1 MLRCGCK
8 AHGDLGKSILN
19 TIVLDEE
26 VKEIIHKLQKAGY
39 EAYAVGGAIRDS
51 LMGLRPSDWDITTSA
66 TPLQVKEIFKYT
78 IDTGLAHG
86 TVTVRLHKKSFEVTT
101 YRIDGKYDDNRH
113 PNNVKFTSNL
123 QEDLKR
129 RDFTINAMA
138 YNDVDGLVDIYGGR
152 RDLELGIIRCVG
164 EPNERFKEDSLRTLR
179 AIRFVAKTGFRLH
192 RDTAKA
198 ITCKAEL
205 LKNVSAERI
214 RQELNYIITSD
225 RPEVLLL
232 AYELGLTKI
241 ILPELDLMLSTEQN
255 NPHHFTD
262 VGSHSLISM
271 KYVPAIPILR
281 WTMLLHDVGKPAM
294 RTTDENGIDHFK
306 RHGEKS
312 VEIAKAVLTGLKFD
326 NDTVKRVLRL
336 VKHHDDRMVPD
347 KKFLRR
353 FYNILGE
360 DMSLMFE
367 VQKADIMAHTD
378 HNMETVLDRL
388 ALSYKLFTEIVAD
401 KEAVKI
407 ADLDINGNDLMALG
421 IPKGRLIG
429 EILSKLLDRVLE
441 EPCLNVKENL
451 IKMAMELRDSIN
463 ERK

>member
-1 MLRCGCK
+1 M
-8 AHGDLGKSILN
+8 N

-26 VKEIIHKLQKAGY
+26 VKEIIGKLQTAGY

-51 LMGLRPSDWDITTSA
+51 LMGLKPSDWDITTSA
-66 TPLQVKEIFKYT
+66 TPIQVKEIFKYT

-86 TVTVRLHKKSFEVTT
+86 TVTVRLHRKSFEVTT

-113 PNNVKFTSNL
+113 PNHVEFTSNL

-129 RDFTINAMA
+129 RDFTVNAMA
-138 YNDVDGLVDIYGGR
+138 YNDSEGLVDIYGGR

-164 EPNERFKEDSLRTLR
+164 EPKERFTEDSLRTLR

-192 RDTAKA
+192 KDTAKA
-198 ITCKAEL
+198 IICKAEL

-271 KYVPAIPILR
+271 KYVSAIPILR
-281 WTMLLHDVGKPAM
+281 WTMLLHDTGKPAM

-312 VEIAKAVLTGLKFD
+312 VEIAKAVLKRLKFD
-326 NDTVKRVLRL
+326 NDTIRRVLRL
-336 VKHHDDRMVPD
+336 IKHHDDRMIPN
-347 KKFLRR
+347 KKFLRK
-353 FYNILGE
+353 FYNILDE
-360 DMSLMFE
+360 DMNLMFE
-367 VQKADIMAHTD
+367 VQMADIMAHTD
-378 HNMETVLDRL
+378 YSRRMTLEQLRL
-388 ALSYKLFTEIVAD
+388 SHALFKEIVAD

-407 ADLDINGNDLMALG
+407 ADLDIDGNDLMELG
-421 IPKGRLIG
+421 IPKGKVIG
-429 EILSKLLDRVLE
+429 ELLSKLLDRVLE
-441 EPCLNVKENL
+441 EPNLNVKEKL
-451 IKMAMELRDSIN
+451 IKMAKELKNGIN

>member
-1 MLRCGCK
+1 MNK
-8 AHGDLGKSILN
+8 
-19 TIVLDEE
+19 IVLDEE
-26 VKEIIHKLQKAGY
+26 VKEIIGKLQTAGY

-51 LMGLRPSDWDITTSA
+51 LMGLKPSDWDITTSA
-66 TPLQVKEIFKYT
+66 TPIQVKEIFKYT

-86 TVTVRLHKKSFEVTT
+86 TVTVRLHRKSFEVTT

-113 PNNVKFTSNL
+113 PNHVEFTSNL

-129 RDFTINAMA
+129 RDFTVNAMA
-138 YNDVDGLVDIYGGR
+138 YNDSEGLVDIYGGR

-164 EPNERFKEDSLRTLR
+164 EPNERFTEDSLRTLR

-192 RDTAKA
+192 KDTAKA
-198 ITCKAEL
+198 IICKAEL

-271 KYVPAIPILR
+271 KYVSAIPILR
-281 WTMLLHDVGKPAM
+281 WTMLLHDTGKPAM

-312 VEIAKAVLTGLKFD
+312 VEIAKAVLKRLKFD
-326 NDTVKRVLRL
+326 NDTIRRVLRL
-336 VKHHDDRMVPD
+336 IKHHDDRMIPN
-347 KKFLRR
+347 KKFLRK
-353 FYNILGE
+353 FYNILDE
-360 DMSLMFE
+360 DMNLMFE
-367 VQKADIMAHTD
+367 VQMADIMAHTD
-378 HNMETVLDRL
+378 YSRRMTLEQLRL
-388 ALSYKLFTEIVAD
+388 SHALFKEIVAD

-407 ADLDINGNDLMALG
+407 ADLDINGNDLMELG
-421 IPKGRLIG
+421 IPKGKVIG
-429 EILSKLLDRVLE
+429 ELLSKLLDRVLE
-441 EPCLNVKENL
+441 EPNLNVKENL
-451 IKMAMELRDSIN
+451 IKMAKELKNGIN